1 MLLCSS
7 GMQRWLCGSRK
18 KKKRE
23 EQYIDNNA
31 VKTAPQGKMEPWFRR
46 FSMNRNKT
54 DLIVGH
60 VCRYLYSKPDTQ
72 SESDLKGHSSDG
84 WSTTFRL
91 FVVDAVS
98 YDAAFCTTC
107 VNLWKRRSWILVIL
121 LFRHFSVYIWC
132 KGMERYTK
140 FCDMAI
146 KRTGLWWQDVV
157 RETGDDVQH
166 DAAGRMETL
175 DLCSEDRASERR
187 ARPLP
192 PFVFTS

>member
-121 LFRHFSVYIWC
+121 LFRHFSVYFWC
-132 KGMERYTK
+132 RRDVAIDQILRYGNKKNGTVMTGCGERDGGWCAARCRWSDTNSGPLQ
-140 FCDMAI
+140 
-146 KRTGLWWQDVV
+146 RGQGLWTSGWSSTTD
-157 RETGDDVQH
+157 
-166 DAAGRMETL
+166 
-175 DLCSEDRASERR
+175 CSH
-187 ARPLP
+187 
-192 PFVFTS
+192 